1 MPSEAFLAFKDNHN
15 HTSNQ
20 IQTIENSF
28 SSMEDAFQSRVDVQL
43 WTVSKSVLR
52 ESIIDHNLLSFCN
65 VKLEYEL
72 TFFL

>member
-1 MPSEAFLAFKDNHN
+1 MPSEAFLAFKDNLN

-52 ESIIDHNLLSFCN
+52 DYNLLSFCN

-72 TFFL
+72 SFFL

>member
-1 MPSEAFLAFKDNHN
+1 MPSEAFLAFKDNLN

-43 WTVSKSVLR
+43 WTVSKKR
-52 ESIIDHNLLSFCN
+52 FENIIDHNLLSFCN